1 MNEIRVNFRPLIKEM
16 EFLGKKLRRS
26 RLTGENSSP
35 FAQKDVEFEEFKPF
49 SYGDDVHTIDWK
61 ASLRCNKLLIRKAIQ
76 RRNYNIF
83 FLVDVSES
91 MLYSTGDKLKC
102 EYAAEIVA
110 ALSHYFLTH
119 SESVGVALF
128 NEKMVSVIPP
138 NLGNNQFMKITSA
151 LSSARNYGGGF
162 GLSHV
167 LRRVESLL
175 LPNSVVIIVSDFLG
189 LDKNWKKAVEGAC
202 RRFDVR
208 ALIIR
213 DAQDLSLN
221 DRIGMAV
228 VEDPFSSRK
237 MLVDLVTAKE
247 SYDRNAKRQLEDVQ
261 RTFLKYRGESLL
273 LNTTDAFVRPVM
285 KFFSKHTWQ

>member
-1 MNEIRVNFRPLIKEM
+1 M
-16 EFLGKKLRRS
+16 
-26 RLTGENSSP
+26 
-35 FAQKDVEFEEFKPF
+35 
-49 SYGDDVHTIDWK
+49 
-61 ASLRCNKLLIRKAIQ
+61 
-76 RRNYNIF
+76 
-83 FLVDVSES
+83 
-91 MLYSTGDKLKC
+91 
-102 EYAAEIVA
+102 
-110 ALSHYFLTH
+110 
-119 SESVGVALF
+119 
-128 NEKMVSVIPP
+128 
-138 NLGNNQFMKITSA
+138 
-151 LSSARNYGGGF
+151 
-162 GLSHV
+162 
-167 LRRVESLL
+167 LRRVDSLL

-261 RTFLKYRGESLL
+261 RAFLKYRGDSLL
-273 LNTTDAFVRPVM
+273 LKTSDAFVRPVM
-285 KFFSKHTWQ
+285 KFFSKRAWQ